1 MKLLACIAAIL
12 LPPLGVLLGGG
23 SALHFVL
30 NIILCCFF
38 WIPGIIHALW
48 IVLREADDE
57 D

>member
-1 MKLLACIAAIL
+1 MKLLAVIASIL

-48 IVLREADDE
+48 VVLSEADD
-57 D
+57 